1 MKRIE
6 LPERTK
12 ALAKETLLEINMLR
26 ALLEEKQRKL
36 QAILDVAREAL
47 GAPADWRIDDLEV
60 GFVATDGGKD
70 E

>member
-12 ALAKETLLEINMLR
+12 TLAKETLQEINMLR
-26 ALLEEKQRKL
+26 ALLEEKQRRL
-36 QAILDVAREAL
+36 QTILEVARETL
-47 GAPADWRIDDLEV
+47 NAPADWRIDDLEV
-60 GFVATDGGKD
+60 GFVATDGEED